1 MILFTYFFPCQVQYP
16 KGAATADSQRVTEA
30 LHRYAK
36 QAGLQGAN
44 KIAWKASQPSA
55 GGWRFESKPAVV
67 WIDADGQLR
76 SLLLLGLA
84 TQPDGPEKSVSDI
97 ERSARRWYNTFAPNR
112 RGEIRLD
119 IRQAQGF
126 SVRITQK
133 VDGYWTFSSVC
144 GIDFRTDGRL
154 EAIMYSPAK
163 GFVMSKKRFERDHAL
178 KTAREKLA
186 TLLKK
191 PIKDIAIGKLSD
203 ITLMWCRETAMPDQP
218 ARKLSS
224 DLFLGWVVPID
235 GVTVIVDPE
244 TGVVRGVSRQRGR

>member
-1 MILFTYFFPCQVQYP
+1 MSFCSFQNPVDVRFDPAASLTEEVAARRSLGKYAELASLREWHKQTWLATKP
-16 KGAATADSQRVTEA
+16 K
-30 LHRYAK
+30 
-36 QAGLQGAN
+36 
-44 KIAWKASQPSA
+44 A
-55 GGWRFESKPAVV
+55 GGWRFESKPAVL

-84 TQPDGPEKSVSDI
+84 SQEDGPEKSVSDI

-178 KTAREKLA
+178 KTARERLA
-186 TLLKK
+186 TVLKK
-191 PIKDIAIGKLSD
+191 PIKDVATAKLSD
-203 ITLMWCRETAMPDQP
+203 ISLMWCRESAMPDQP

-224 DLFLGWVVPID
+224 DLFLGWVVPLD
-235 GVTVIVDPE
+235 GITVIVDPE
-244 TGVVRGVSRQRGR
+244 SGAVRGISRQRAS